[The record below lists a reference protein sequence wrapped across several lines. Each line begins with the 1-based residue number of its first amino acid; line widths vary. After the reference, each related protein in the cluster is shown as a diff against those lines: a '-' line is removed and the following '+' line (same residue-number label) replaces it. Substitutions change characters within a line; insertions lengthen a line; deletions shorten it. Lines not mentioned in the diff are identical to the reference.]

1 MKIPWDPEVM
11 NLTPICLPFSEDTK
25 NETFNGINCMA
36 TGWGQMQMKGPLQDS
51 LRQVELKVVDNQHCS
66 VRFFFSFEINF
77 EDILVVI
84 LVFRKCMK

>member
-66 VRFFFSFEINF
+66 VSFFLF
-77 EDILVVI
+77 
-84 LVFRKCMK
+84 

>member
-66 VRFFFSFEINF
+66 VSFF
-77 EDILVVI
+77 ILNLILKILLVI